1 MHPDFNELF
10 AVLNAEQVKYLV
22 VGGYAVSL
30 HAQPR
35 ATKDLDILVK
45 PDKANVAALFRAL
58 AKFGA
63 PLEGLKPD
71 DFAERGSFYR
81 MGSPPVMVDIMPE
94 ISGVDFG
101 HAWTRRVMATIDD
114 KTGLQAPFISAADL
128 MAAKNR
134 RGVRKTSPTWRR
146 YAKRRT
152 APQQS
157 PSRSVSVSRESPSRR
172 RRRERPS
179 ACSARPGTT

>member
-128 MAAKNR
+128 MAAKESAGRPQDLADVAALREAQNSAAAVAKPKR
-134 RGVRKTSPTWRR
+134 IRQPGKSKPKTP
-146 YAKRRT
+146 
-152 APQQS
+152 P
-157 PSRSVSVSRESPSRR
+157 
-172 RRRERPS
+172 
-179 ACSARPGTT
+179 

>member
-10 AVLNAEQVKYLV
+10 AILNAEQVKYLV

-35 ATKDLDILVK
+35 ATKDLDILIK
-45 PDKANVAALFRAL
+45 PDTANVAALFRAL

-94 ISGVDFG
+94 IAGVVFD

-114 KTGLQAPFISAADL
+114 KTGLQVAFISAADL
-128 MAAKNR
+128 IAAKESAGRPQDLADVAALREAQNSAAVDAKPKR
-134 RGVRKTSPTWRR
+134 ARQPRKTKPKSP
-146 YAKRRT
+146 
-152 APQQS
+152 P
-157 PSRSVSVSRESPSRR
+157 
-172 RRRERPS
+172 
-179 ACSARPGTT
+179 